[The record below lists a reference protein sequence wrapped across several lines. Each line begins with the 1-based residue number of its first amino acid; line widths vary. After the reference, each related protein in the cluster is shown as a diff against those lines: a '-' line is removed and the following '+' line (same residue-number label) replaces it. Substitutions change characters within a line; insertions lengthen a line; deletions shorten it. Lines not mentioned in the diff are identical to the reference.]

1 MPTIKRKRL
10 NQPTQKVEQGKCKT
24 PLVLS
29 QVNIDLDK
37 IRAFYTNDIAMVLH
51 LTHISSGAPNRPRP
65 GLDYYD
71 NRRDRHDDD
80 SLVPHQGTYGQYK
93 NDDK

>member
-1 MPTIKRKRL
+1 
-10 NQPTQKVEQGKCKT
+10 
-24 PLVLS
+24 
-29 QVNIDLDK
+29 
-37 IRAFYTNDIAMVLH
+37 MVLH
-51 LTHISSGAPNRPRP
+51 LTHIPSGAPNRPRP

-80 SLVPHQGTYGQYK
+80 SLVPHQGAYGQYK